1 MDPWLLAL
9 TQFAVLASAALGGVF
24 LAFSDFIM
32 RALGRSPG
40 GAEAM
45 QSINRE
51 VFRIAFMALF
61 LGMVPVSILLAAGG
75 WIAAPDPLRFLL
87 AGTFYLVGCFAVTAG
102 GNVPLNDRLAEMDAT
117 SPEGRDWWA
126 TVYGPRWT
134 RLNTVRTVACFA
146 AAAILVGALA
156 RNGH

>member
-1 MDPWLLAL
+1 MDPWLLSL
-9 TQFAVLASAALGGVF
+9 TQFAVLAYAALGGVF

-32 RALGRSPG
+32 RALARSPG

-51 VFRIAFMALF
+51 VFRVVFMVLF
-61 LGMVPVSILLAAGG
+61 LGMVPISLLLALGG
-75 WIAAPDPLRFLL
+75 WSAESDPTRFLL
-87 AGTFYLVGCFAVTAG
+87 AAALYLGGCFGVTAA
-102 GNVPLNDRLAEMDAT
+102 GNVSLNERLAGMDAA

-134 RLNTVRTVACFA
+134 RLNTVRTVACLA
-146 AAAILVGALA
+146 AATVLIGALA
-156 RNGH
+156 RNRS